1 MAKLSAHG
9 AIIGTIEY
17 TAKTLRY
24 MEDGK
29 VLVNFGDGWKI
40 RGKLK
45 DWVSPHEA
53 YAKAVQKQKDYL
65 AARPALVNYRK
76 LLHDLAPLSKSK
88 RAKLHT
94 CVDIMPEDCDRV
106 WSEACDGYGDN
117 IHASV
122 DEVAALCAAYKAV
135 IAEQKYLDK
144 ETAQSDQ

>member
-17 TAKTLRY
+17 TAKTVRY

-45 DWVSPHEA
+45 TGLSPQEA
-53 YAKAVQKQKDYL
+53 YAKAVKKQQDFL
-65 AARPALVNYRK
+65 AARPAFRDYRI
-76 LLHDLAPLSKSK
+76 LLHDLAPLSK

-94 CVDIMPEDCDRV
+94 CVEIMPDDCYGV
-106 WSEACDGYGDN
+106 WSDACDGYGDN

-122 DEVAALCAAYKAV
+122 DEVAALCAAYKAA
-135 IAEQKYLDK
+135 IAEQKYFDK